1 MSLIVEHLK
10 EAINGETNAKLKY
23 ELFAEQAEKENCL
36 EIAHLFRAISSAE
49 SIHIKN
55 HIQAIAKIT
64 NSEVNVNEIVKIN
77 EDELKKQVKDTR
89 NNLIQAIAGETF
101 EFKEMYKSFIKDAK
115 REDLYLAE
123 FSFDLARKAEIVH
136 SKLYIAYLKKLDK
149 KENFEPIDIYVCSIC
164 GNVELREA
172 PKTCPNCDHDQK
184 FFKKID

>member
-1 MSLIVEHLK
+1 MSLIVDHLK

-23 ELFAEQAEKENCL
+23 ELFAEQAEKENYS

-55 HIQAIAKIT
+55 HTQAIAKIT

-101 EFKEMYKSFIKDAK
+101 EFKKMYKNFIKDAK

-123 FSFDLARKAEIVH
+123 FSFDIARKAEIVH
-136 SKLYIAYLKKLDK
+136 SKLYIKYLKKLDK
-149 KENFEPIDIYVCSIC
+149 KENFEPIEIFVCSIC
-164 GNVELREA
+164 GNVVLREA
-172 PKTCPNCDHDQK
+172 PKTCPNCDHEQK

>member
-1 MSLIVEHLK
+1 MSLIVDHLK
-10 EAINGETNAKLKY
+10 EAIKGETNAKLKY
-23 ELFAEQAEKENCL
+23 EHFAEQAEKENHP

-55 HIQAIAKIT
+55 HTQALAKIT
-64 NSEVNVNEIVKIN
+64 KSEVNINEIVKIN

-136 SKLYIAYLKKLDK
+136 SKLYIQYLKKLDK
-149 KENFEPIDIYVCSIC
+149 KENIEPIEINVCSIC
-164 GNVELREA
+164 GNVVLREA
-172 PKTCPNCDHDQK
+172 SKTCPNCDHEKK